1 MTTSRSGWARTLLP
15 GPSVATFLQFLFL
28 GLSALA
34 SPSRAQLKLH
44 VPAGLSRVQAVEGS
58 EVVLPMW
65 YTLNEELSSSQP
77 VDLPLLIWYLDQKGK
92 EMHPVFIYSNEVV
105 SRNPRVSLVYS
116 MPSRNLSLRLQD
128 IQEEDSGSYRCSVI
142 LVDSQHKTKGNSSK
156 SLDLNVLVPP
166 ASPSCHLQGVP
177 RVGNNV
183 TLSCQSPRSKP
194 AAKYQWERL
203 LPSSQVFYT
212 PVLDPIR
219 GSLRLTNL
227 SASVSGVYICK
238 AHNIAGSAQCNIT
251 LEVSTG
257 PGPAVVAGAVVGTLI
272 GLGLLAGLVVL
283 YQRRNN
289 GLEEPANDIKE
300 DAIAPKTL
308 PWPKGSDTLSKNGT
322 LSSVTSAR
330 ALRPPHGPPRPGTL
344 TPTPSL
350 STQALP
356 SPRLP
361 RTDEAHLQPGSPSP
375 GRLSSSALG
384 RMGAVAVMPAQNQ
397 AGSLV

>member
-34 SPSRAQLKLH
+34 SPSRAQLELH

-65 YTLNEELSSSQP
+65 YTLNEELSSQP
-77 VDLPLLIWYLDQKGK
+77 GDILWFIWFLLPKGK
-92 EMHPVFIYSNEVV
+92 EMHPVLYYYKENLSSNH
-105 SRNPRVSLVYS
+105 RVSLVYS
-116 MPSRNLSLRLQD
+116 IPSRNLSLRLQD
-128 IQEEDSGSYRCSVI
+128 VQEEDAGSYRCSVI

-212 PVLDPIR
+212 PVLDPSH

-227 SASVSGVYICK
+227 SPFMSGLYVCK
-238 AHNIAGSAQCNIT
+238 AHNIAGSAECNVV
-251 LEVSTG
+251 LELSTG
-257 PGPAVVAGAVVGTLI
+257 PEPAVVAGAVVGTLI
-272 GLGLLAGLVVL
+272 GLGLLAALVVL
-283 YQRRNN
+283 YLRRNN

-300 DAIAPKTL
+300 DAIVPKTL

-384 RMGAVAVMPAQNQ
+384 RMGPVAVMPARNQ